1 MRLPRLPI
9 LLGSFEKLIVQ
20 FECCSGSAAQWI
32 FAMWMACAQKN
43 LKALCSS
50 QHFKS
55 YRDLLAQCRVLCN
68 LVCLGDFV
76 GESAFAE
83 DDDQQE
89 EPMPGDDGAAE
100 AALPTTLV
108 GRGSTLTGRHGPRA
122 RSNGPTQFFFR
133 TGFDYQMPARL
144 GSRSSSKAIC
154 PVPLCEQAPRPQ
166 VLQKVRGKGASW
178 KVSLKVLWGRSA
190 RQGFIGCLP

>member
-1 MRLPRLPI
+1 MDLCHAD
-9 LLGSFEKLIVQ
+9 G
-20 FECCSGSAAQWI
+20 
-32 FAMWMACAQKN
+32 AQKN

-122 RSNGPTQFFFR
+122 RSNGPTQFFSH
-133 TGFDYQMPARL
+133 RL
-144 GSRSSSKAIC
+144 RLSNASKTREPEQFQGNLPSA
-154 PVPLCEQAPRPQ
+154 PV
-166 VLQKVRGKGASW
+166 
-178 KVSLKVLWGRSA
+178 
-190 RQGFIGCLP
+190 